1 MNFRFVACLSV
12 VLLTSVLPG
21 MVAQQGAPST
31 VSSERVKV
39 SYCDLKKNPLAY
51 NHKLIEVT
59 GFVSHG
65 FENFTLFEPACSSY
79 PEVWLEYGG
88 TAASGTMYCCG
99 PTSARSRPRK
109 LVVENIPIELVA
121 DERFKQFDKLVQR
134 QPDSVVRATIV
145 GRFFAGKEMK
155 YQSGTFYGGF
165 GHMGCCSLLAIQQVL
180 SVELHD
186 SPDLDF
192 GAWAQ
197 QPNIEKR
204 GCGYTY
210 LTDITPYESSLKDQA
225 QADGGEHDWMF
236 TDPKRVATE
245 DLAEL
250 IEADPSSIQLQR
262 TGKMQG
268 RFIYEWHP
276 KVMSSNGKGSNGKK
290 ATYMVVVSRPYWL
303 SYYAKDPKRVAWVV
317 LAAYESS
324 CGGRNSVQRI
334 R

>member
-1 MNFRFVACLSV
+1 M
-12 VLLTSVLPG
+12 
-21 MVAQQGAPST
+21 
-31 VSSERVKV
+31 
-39 SYCDLKKNPLAY
+39 
-51 NHKLIEVT
+51 
-59 GFVSHG
+59 
-65 FENFTLFEPACSSY
+65 FEPACSSY
-79 PEVWLEYGG
+79 PAVWLEYGG

-99 PTSARSRPRK
+99 VSSARSRAKR

-134 QPDSVVRATIV
+134 QPDSVLRATLV
-145 GRFFAGKEMK
+145 GRFFAGQEME
-155 YQSGTFYGGF
+155 YPGGTYWGGY

-186 SPDLDF
+186 ARELDY

-197 QPNIEKR
+197 QPNMKKT

-210 LTDITPYESSLKDQA
+210 LTDVTPYEASLKTQA
-225 QADGGEHDWMF
+225 QADGGDRDWMF

-245 DLAEL
+245 GLAEL
-250 IEADPSSIQLQR
+250 IDVDQSSIKLRQ
-262 TGKMQG
+262 TGQWQG
-268 RFIYEWHP
+268 RFVFEWSP
-276 KVMSSNGKGSNGKK
+276 NKEKVN
-290 ATYMVVVSRPYWL
+290 YMIVVSRPYWL

-317 LAAYESS
+317 LAAYESP